1 MIEFISAW
9 YRRHFS
15 NPQVVLLALL
25 LILGFAVVLLA
36 GQVLAPLLAAIV
48 IAYLL
53 DGAVVWLEGLGLR
66 RTPAT
71 TLVFL
76 VFVGTVLAVMVWLM
90 PLLFRQ
96 AAQFFS
102 EVPNMATRGQ
112 QLLMQLPERYPDIV
126 TEQDVVSII
135 GQIRGEM
142 AALGQ
147 RILSTSLASVVNL
160 FTALVYLVLV
170 PVLIFF
176 LLKDKALLF
185 AWVSNFLPEDRSLA
199 LQVWREMNAKIA
211 SYARGK
217 LLEIIIVWGVTYLT
231 FALLGL
237 NYAMLLALVVGLSVI
252 IPYVGA
258 AAATVPVAIIAYF
271 QWGLSTE
278 FAWVIVAYA
287 IIQFLDGNVLVPLLF
302 SEVVNLHPIA
312 IIASVLFF
320 GGLWGIWGVF
330 FAIPLATLVQAV
342 INAWPKVDELHGAA
356 PAPATPGDVP
366 PACRPAPREP
376 AA

>member
-25 LILGFAVVLLA
+25 LILGFAIVMLA

-53 DGAVVWLEGLGLR
+53 DGAVMWLEGLGLR
-66 RTPAT
+66 RTLAT

-76 VFVGTVLAVMVWLM
+76 VFMGAVLAVMVWLM
-90 PLLFRQ
+90 PLVFRQ

-142 AALGQ
+142 ATLGQ

-342 INAWPKVDELHGAA
+342 INAWPKVDELQGAA
-356 PAPATPGDVP
+356 PAPATPDGAVP
-366 PACRPAPREP
+366 ARRPAPREP

>member
-25 LILGFAVVLLA
+25 LILGFAIVMLA

-53 DGAVVWLEGLGLR
+53 DGAVMWLEGLGLR
-66 RTPAT
+66 RTLAT

-76 VFVGTVLAVMVWLM
+76 VFMGAVLAVMVWLM
-90 PLLFRQ
+90 PLVFRQ

-142 AALGQ
+142 ATLGQ

-342 INAWPKVDELHGAA
+342 INAWPKVDELQGAA
-356 PAPATPGDVP
+356 PAPATPDGAVP
-366 PACRPAPREP
+366 ARRVAPREP